1 MLGTVFRIYSS
12 FCPSLLLIKFAV
24 GGQKLY
30 VRLFQRKLNW
40 LKVNKIEYEE
50 ISVDLS
56 PIIEE
61 LVEARFLQTGKA
73 SINKPLK
80 CYK

>member
-1 MLGTVFRIYSS
+1 
-12 FCPSLLLIKFAV
+12 
-24 GGQKLY
+24 

-50 ISVDLS
+50 IAMDLS

-61 LVEARFLQTGKA
+61 LVEARFLQTGMA
-73 SINKPLK
+73 CISQVLK
-80 CYK
+80 VL